1 MLVRVRRR
9 RRARARTTARTR
21 ARISRV
27 CRVRVIH
34 VRATMLHGVPIKGI
48 IHHLMYDESGRRK
61 ASQDDRHWALRSRR

>member
-1 MLVRVRRR
+1 MNEVVP
-9 RRARARTTARTR
+9 AGA
-21 ARISRV
+21 RV

-61 ASQDDRHWALRSRR
+61 ASQDDRHWALRNRATTVATT